1 MAALSEVT
9 NAKVEIMAHYDKD
22 ASEFDFER
30 SAAGYR
36 IRHRLVKKLI
46 IKQDRRSGFAFDI
59 GCGTGEYTISLAEAG
74 FDSVDGDI
82 SKGTLAIA
90 QSKVRDH
97 DRAGRIHLLRLE
109 STRLP
114 FRNDVFNMITCI
126 AVLDCL
132 PDKYRLL
139 LEAHRVLRY
148 DATFIACV
156 DAAWSPYRFIRN
168 VQFAFGCHRRRNA
181 NLLTA

>member
-114 FRNDVFNMITCI
+114 KWKTLAN
-126 AVLDCL
+126 
-132 PDKYRLL
+132 K
-139 LEAHRVLRY
+139 VLRMTEPI
-148 DATFIACV
+148 DSHLRNLPIL
-156 DAAWSPYRFIRN
+156 RFLSEHYIIEARKK
-168 VQFAFGCHRRRNA
+168 
-181 NLLTA
+181 